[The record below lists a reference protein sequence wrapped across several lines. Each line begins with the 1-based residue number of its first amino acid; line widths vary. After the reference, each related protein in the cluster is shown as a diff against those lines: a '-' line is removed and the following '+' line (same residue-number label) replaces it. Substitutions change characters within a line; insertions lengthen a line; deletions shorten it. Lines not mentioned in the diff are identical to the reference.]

1 MNPNFHNGN
10 ARSNTGMRQIA
21 FHNDLSLKPV
31 IFAINSGYAPD
42 RGTVQASPVTG
53 DLIARV
59 EWTRKSTDFSL
70 LQVTE
75 SGPEVLNPATC
86 GQLWE
91 ILESKHKWLESWLQP
106 VPRGSS
112 FIPVEAYGETVAEKT
127 KRKTCNAI
135 IKKYGLPLEYNFEWQ
150 VTPRKYISNQ
160 PVPLDFNPNAYV
172 ASYNTHIGSLVGIRR
187 REVFYSSNGDKSP
200 AVELKPAY
208 RECHGSNYAHDKQI
222 YHDGIPGL
230 PGWNDRKYLI
240 RVILGAFTRE
250 HHSYGVE
257 VTIWD
262 TELRT
267 IP

>member
-10 ARSNTGMRQIA
+10 AWTNTGIRQVV
-21 FHNDLSLKPV
+21 FNSDLSLKPV

-42 RGTVQASPVTG
+42 RGTVQASPTTG

-75 SGPEVLNPATC
+75 TGPEVLNPATS

-91 ILESKHKWLESWLQP
+91 ILEAKHQWLESWLQP
-106 VPRGSS
+106 VSRGPS
-112 FIPVEAYGETVAEKT
+112 FIPVEAYGETIAEKT
-127 KRKTCNAI
+127 KRQTCNAI
-135 IKKYGLPLEYNFEWQ
+135 IRKYGLPLEYNFEWQ
-150 VTPRKYISNQ
+150 ITPRKYLSNQ
-160 PVPLDFNPNAYV
+160 PIPLDFNPDTYI
-172 ASYNTHIGSLVGIRR
+172 ASYDTHIGSLVNISQ

-200 AVELKPAY
+200 AVELKPVY
-208 RECHGSNYAHDKQI
+208 REQHESNYAHDEQI
-222 YHDGIPGL
+222 YHDGSPGL

-240 RVILGAFTRE
+240 RVVVGAFTRE
-250 HHSYGVE
+250 HHSYGIT

-262 TELRT
+262 TELH
-267 IP
+267 PM